1 MGKFISYRH
10 NRPWIPGCLKK
21 AASCLQP
28 TGSARIF
35 PMHLTPW
42 QADIPQLIGP
52 QDDTNKIG
60 QQIKL
65 SSNLCILK
73 IASFKSEYIM
83 IL

>member
-1 MGKFISYRH
+1 
-10 NRPWIPGCLKK
+10 
-21 AASCLQP
+21 
-28 TGSARIF
+28 
-35 PMHLTPW
+35 MHLTPW

-73 IASFKSEYIM
+73 IVSFNSINIM
-83 IL
+83 LLWIYEIDIILVNSGSDFWHFS

>member
-1 MGKFISYRH
+1 
-10 NRPWIPGCLKK
+10 
-21 AASCLQP
+21 
-28 TGSARIF
+28 
-35 PMHLTPW
+35 MHLTPW

-73 IASFKSEYIM
+73 IVSFNSINIM
-83 IL
+83 LLWIYEKDIILPTQPTTDHNKNLLI

>member
-1 MGKFISYRH
+1 
-10 NRPWIPGCLKK
+10 
-21 AASCLQP
+21 
-28 TGSARIF
+28 
-35 PMHLTPW
+35 MHLTPW

-73 IASFKSEYIM
+73 IVSFNSEYIM
-83 IL
+83 LLWI

>member
-10 NRPWIPGCLKK
+10 NRPWIPGCIKK
-21 AASCLQP
+21 ATPFYNPQ
-28 TGSARIF
+28 TRIF

-65 SSNLCILK
+65 SLNLCFLK
-73 IASFKSEYIM
+73 IVSFNSE
-83 IL
+83 